1 VKPFHFVTLMLMA
14 VVIYYAE
21 IYGLLAEMR
30 SWQAGT
36 WIIYTGSLLF
46 VWVFAMMTMRIS

>member
-1 VKPFHFVTLMLMA
+1 MA

-21 IYGLLAEMR
+21 IYGLLAEMLN
-30 SWQAGT
+30 WEAGT

-46 VWVFAMMTMRIS
+46 VWVFAMMIMRNG